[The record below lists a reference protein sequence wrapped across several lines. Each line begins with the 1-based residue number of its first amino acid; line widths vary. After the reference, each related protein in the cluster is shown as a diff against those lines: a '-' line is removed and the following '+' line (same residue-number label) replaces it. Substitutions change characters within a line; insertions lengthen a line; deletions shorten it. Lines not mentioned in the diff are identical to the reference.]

1 MVQVWDLET
10 REPSFTDHVGT
21 REVKDIAFS
30 PDGHSLAAVWEG
42 GQTILWDVASGEQ
55 TRTFDGLGI
64 FVTFSP
70 DGRTLVTSSAD
81 PAKLAGRVVMWNV
94 ADGAPVRTVRSQDW
108 VFSVAFSAD
117 GTRLAAG
124 NQLGRVQIW
133 DIGTGQNEGTLTGNL
148 GDVWDLAYSPS
159 GRLLATASGDG
170 TVRLWDVKSERDLY
184 TVGRTDGGGEW
195 FDIAFS
201 PDGTRLAA
209 TSADGTIKVYVLPI
223 DDLLPIARSRL
234 HRGFTQQECR
244 QYLHLETCPAS

>member
-1 MVQVWDLET
+1 M
-10 REPSFTDHVGT
+10 
-21 REVKDIAFS
+21 
-30 PDGHSLAAVWEG
+30 
-42 GQTILWDVASGEQ
+42 
-55 TRTFDGLGI
+55 
-64 FVTFSP
+64 
-70 DGRTLVTSSAD
+70 
-81 PAKLAGRVVMWNV
+81 
-94 ADGAPVRTVRSQDW
+94 
-108 VFSVAFSAD
+108 
-117 GTRLAAG
+117 
-124 NQLGRVQIW
+124 
-133 DIGTGQNEGTLTGNL
+133 GTGQNEGTLTGNL

-223 DDLLPIARSRL
+223 DDLLPIARSLL